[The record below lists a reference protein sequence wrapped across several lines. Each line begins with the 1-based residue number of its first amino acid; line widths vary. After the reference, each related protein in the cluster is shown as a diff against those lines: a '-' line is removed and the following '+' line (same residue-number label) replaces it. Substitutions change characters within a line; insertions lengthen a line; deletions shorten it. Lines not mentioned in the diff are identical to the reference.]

1 MDFAIACT
9 RVVAVPYSDA
19 VVTRAA
25 TAFRRSRRPFVSL
38 RSRSEFSRLYRE
50 GDQTRIGSLVVISAE
65 GQPGLPRVGFVA
77 GRRVGNAVVRN
88 RAKRRLR
95 EAMARVALR
104 DGMTHVV
111 IAQPGSS
118 DARFSQL
125 VGWLDVAIGGAPD
138 PEEDG

>member
-1 MDFAIACT
+1 MGFATACT
-9 RVVAVPYSDA
+9 RGVAVPYSDV
-19 VVTRAA
+19 VVTKAA
-25 TAFRRSRRPFVSL
+25 TAFRRNRRPFVSL

-65 GQPGLPRVGFVA
+65 GQPGLPQVGFVA

-111 IAQPGSS
+111 IAQPGSGG
-118 DARFSQL
+118 ARFSQL
-125 VGWLDVAIGGAPD
+125 VGWLDVAIGGVPD